1 MARRKKNNRKK
12 RPIAVTVI
20 AAAIVALF
28 LIRLYQVFE
37 PLIQQ
42 QVFQNG
48 IAGALFD
55 GWRLTD
61 LGRALLS
68 SVTYFVLSVAG
79 IAVLIGFL
87 RLRRWSWVLLM
98 SWTGISLAITLV
110 NYFYAQRLLGS
121 QPNYAVMA
129 SNVIIAFALNM
140 TEVQR
145 IFGIRRDESVPSL

>member
-37 PLIQQ
+37 PLIRQ

-48 IAGALFD
+48 IADPLFD

-68 SVTYFVLSVAG
+68 SVAYLVLSVAG
-79 IAVLIGFL
+79 IVVLIGFL

-110 NYFYAQRLLGS
+110 NYFYG

>member
-20 AAAIVALF
+20 AAAIVVLF

-37 PLIQQ
+37 PLIRQ
-42 QVFQNG
+42 QVFENG
-48 IAGALFD
+48 IAGPLFD

-68 SVTYFVLSVAG
+68 SVTYFVLSATG

>member
-37 PLIQQ
+37 PLIRQQ
-42 QVFQNG
+42 IFQNG
-48 IAGALFD
+48 VAGPLFD

-68 SVTYFVLSVAG
+68 SVTYFVLSATG

-110 NYFYAQRLLGS
+110 NYYYAQRLLGS

>member
-37 PLIQQ
+37 PLIRQ

-48 IAGALFD
+48 IAGPLYD

-79 IAVLIGFL
+79 FAVLIGFL

>member
-1 MARRKKNNRKK
+1 MPRRKKSDKKK

-20 AAAIVALF
+20 ALAIVVLF

-37 PLIQQ
+37 PLIRQ

-48 IAGALFD
+48 IAGPLFD

-68 SVTYFVLSVAG
+68 SVAYFVLSVAG
-79 IAVLIGFL
+79 IVVLIGFL

-110 NYFYAQRLLGS
+110 NYFFS

-140 TEVQR
+140 AEVQR
-145 IFGIRRDESVPSL
+145 IFGIRRDDGSSH

>member
-37 PLIQQ
+37 PLIRQ

-48 IAGALFD
+48 IAGPLFD

>member
-1 MARRKKNNRKK
+1 MARRKKNHNRKK

-20 AAAIVALF
+20 ALAIVVLF

-42 QVFQNG
+42 QIFQNG
-48 IAGALFD
+48 VAGPLFN

-110 NYFYAQRLLGS
+110 NYFFS

-145 IFGIRRDESVPSL
+145 IFGIRRDENAPAI